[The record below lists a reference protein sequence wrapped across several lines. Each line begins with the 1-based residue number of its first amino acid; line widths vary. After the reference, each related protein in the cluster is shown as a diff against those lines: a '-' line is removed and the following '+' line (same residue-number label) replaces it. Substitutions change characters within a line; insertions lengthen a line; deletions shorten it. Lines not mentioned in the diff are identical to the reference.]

1 MKVSAAY
8 FSPTGGT
15 EKVVKIMGD
24 EIAAG
29 GQIRYI
35 DLTQAGCNF
44 AKYEMGKGEI
54 LVAGVPVFCGRV
66 PTVLSPL
73 P

>member
-15 EKVVKIMGD
+15 EKVVKIIGD
-24 EIAAG
+24 EMAAG

-35 DLTQAGCNF
+35 DLTQTGCNF
-44 AKYEMGKGEI
+44 SKYEMEKGEI
-54 LVAGVPVFCGRV
+54 
-66 PTVLSPL
+66 
-73 P
+73 